1 MASAGEPLPG
11 DAVLA
16 EVISA
21 ETAMLGRRR
30 QPRWLD
36 GTAFGEVTTR
46 ITGRFADGEF
56 IDCGSSIDAGISV
69 RVHTAEGIRYETRDG
84 LRSDPDK
91 DVADGQRAAPRIPAA
106 FPAESLPLGPIMATL
121 AAIDTAARAH
131 DPSVAQVLIDF
142 EIANRRICIGSLDS
156 PLVQDHRQLVYLTI
170 RVVARLRD
178 RMATGFYTPGL
189 AGTLDALDPAAI
201 GAESAARAVTA
212 LDARPAPAGHFPVVV
227 AGGRGIVLLHE
238 ACCHPLE
245 GDEVSK
251 GSVYGRQLG
260 GTIASEIVSI
270 VDDGTLGGAVGTSS
284 FDDEGLPTRPT
295 PLVTDGRLTSFLT
308 DRQTARDIGHPRT
321 GNARCQSYRSPP
333 LPRMTNTRLVAG
345 TARADDIIGDT
356 RFGLYAQHV
365 AGGEVVESTGDFV
378 FRVTNGY
385 WIQDGKIGQPVTET
399 TVAGNGAEVLRQ
411 IDAVADDTRVGAARC
426 GKFGQFIPVGVA
438 GPTLRV
444 RSLLVGG
451 SSGSR

>member
-1 MASAGEPLPG
+1 MTPAGEPLPAE
-11 DAVLA
+11 AVLA

-21 ETAMLGRRR
+21 ETATLCRRR
-30 QPRWLD
+30 QPHWLD

-46 ITGRFADGEF
+46 ITGRFADGAF
-56 IDCGSSIDAGISV
+56 IDCSSSIDAGISV
-69 RVHTAEGIRYETRDG
+69 RVHTAEGIRYQTRDG
-84 LRSDPDK
+84 LRP
-91 DVADGQRAAPRIPAA
+91 GLIPTA
-106 FPAESLPLGPIMATL
+106 FQAESVPLEAIMATL
-121 AAIDTAARAH
+121 AAIDTAARAY
-131 DPSVAQVLIDF
+131 DPSVVQVLIDF

-156 PLVQDHRQLVYLTI
+156 PVVQDRRQLVYLI
-170 RVVARLRD
+170 VRVVARLRD
-178 RMATGFYTPGL
+178 RMSAGFYTPGL
-189 AGTLDALDPAAI
+189 AGTADALDPAAI
-201 GAESAARAVTA
+201 GAESAARAVA
-212 LDARPAPAGHFPVVV
+212 SLEARPAPAGHFPVVV

-260 GTIASEIVSI
+260 TTIASDLVSI
-270 VDDGTLGGAVGTSS
+270 VDDGTIGGAVGTSV
-284 FDDEGLPTRPT
+284 FDDEGLPTRST

-321 GNARCQSYRSPP
+321 GNARCQSYRFPP

-385 WIQDGKIGQPVTET
+385 WIEDGKIGHPITET
-399 TVAGNGAEVLRQ
+399 TVAGNGADVLRH

-426 GKFGQFIPVGVA
+426 GKFGQYIPVGVA

-451 SSGSR
+451 SSGSS